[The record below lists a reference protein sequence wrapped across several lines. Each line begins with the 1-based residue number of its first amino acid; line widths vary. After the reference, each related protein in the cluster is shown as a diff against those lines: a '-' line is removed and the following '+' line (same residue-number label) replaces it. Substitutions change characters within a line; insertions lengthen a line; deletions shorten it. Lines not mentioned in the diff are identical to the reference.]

1 MRNIAI
7 LSAAAAAAVAFSGVA
22 HANHHEKKDG
32 AKMEAHAEQHE
43 MKEGAHMDADM
54 KAKADMDSK
63 MGAKMDARM
72 DAKAKVMTST
82 RGRAQTVMLNGKEYQ
97 VCGGTVTDNCINPR
111 EAGLNFGNRALDY
124 WPGKPAS
131 EM

>member
-7 LSAAAAAAVAFSGVA
+7 LSAAAAASMALTGVA
-22 HANHHEKKDG
+22 HASQSEMADSAKTDPKATVVNKG
-32 AKMEAHAEQHE
+32 AN
-43 MKEGAHMDADM
+43 
-54 KAKADMDSK
+54 
-63 MGAKMDARM
+63 
-72 DAKAKVMTST
+72 
-82 RGRAQTVMLNGKEYQ
+82 GRAQTVMLNGKEYT
-97 VCGGTVTDNCINPR
+97 VCGGDVTDGCINPR

>member
-7 LSAAAAAAVAFSGVA
+7 FGAAAAAAVAFSGVA
-22 HANHHEKKDG
+22 HANHHEMKDG
-32 AKMEAHAEQHE
+32 AKMEANAEHHDK
-43 MKEGAHMDADM
+43 MKD
-54 KAKADMDSK
+54 
-63 MGAKMDARM
+63 GAKMDHKM
-72 DAKAKVMTST
+72 DHKATVVQKGTN
-82 RGRAQTVMLNGKEYQ
+82 GRAQTVMLNGKEYQ

>member
-7 LSAAAAAAVAFSGVA
+7 FGAAAAAVVTFSGVA
-22 HANHHEKKDG
+22 HANQHEMKNGAKMEANAEHHDKMKDG
-32 AKMEAHAEQHE
+32 AKMDPKMDHKMDHKAKVV
-43 MKEGAHMDADM
+43 KEGA
-54 KAKADMDSK
+54 K
-63 MGAKMDARM
+63 
-72 DAKAKVMTST
+72 
-82 RGRAQTVMLNGKEYQ
+82 GRAQTVMLNGKEYQ
-97 VCGGTVTDNCINPR
+97 VCGGDMTDNCINPR